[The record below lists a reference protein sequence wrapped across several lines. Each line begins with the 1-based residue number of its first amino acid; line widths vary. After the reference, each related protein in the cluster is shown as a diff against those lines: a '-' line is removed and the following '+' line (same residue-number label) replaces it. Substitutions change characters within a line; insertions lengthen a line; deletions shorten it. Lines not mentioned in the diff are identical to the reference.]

1 LAEEIAILVGLRLTS
16 HSRKKDADT
25 ISADDSMEEL
35 KALAFSAGAR
45 VAETSIQARPKPD
58 AATLIGS
65 GKLEEL
71 KAQIQFHDATT
82 VIFDHELSPTQQRNL
97 EKELDVK
104 VLDRTQL
111 ILDIFAR
118 RARTREGQLQ
128 VELAQLN
135 YLLPRLTG
143 HGAAMSRLGGG
154 IGTRGPGARKRP
166 LWEEGQHCLRH
177 CQSPEGAQRSEYA
190 DVVGFEKGLRGCPGR
205 CRDTRRH
212 SDGCRRQGFYRR
224 RRHQ

>member
-71 KAQIQFHDATT
+71 KAQRHPNVSVHFGENRGIA
-82 VIFDHELSPTQQRNL
+82 R
-97 EKELDVK
+97 
-104 VLDRTQL
+104 
-111 ILDIFAR
+111 AR
-118 RARTREGQLQ
+118 RFLTEHSRGDFILPLDDCIRIRTGE
-128 VELAQLN
+128 
-135 YLLPRLTG
+135 
-143 HGAAMSRLGGG
+143 
-154 IGTRGPGARKRP
+154 RGPEAI
-166 LWEEGQHCLRH
+166 
-177 CQSPEGAQRSEYA
+177 
-190 DVVGFEKGLRGCPGR
+190 
-205 CRDTRRH
+205 
-212 SDGCRRQGFYRR
+212 
-224 RRHQ
+224 